1 MVRRI
6 LKWLGIAIAG
16 LVFVILGLFA
26 VAWIV
31 NLHDEPMTPQ
41 AQALLKA
48 PPNPYAADDNL
59 YLALAGTDAPSGQSV
74 IADSQARVDWYNQRL
89 DSVLRNPTLANMQSL
104 TPEDPKRLSFKGD
117 CAFVSPLESS
127 VWSVAPQHREEIR
140 KLMADNSELYQRY
153 LESQRL
159 SGYYE
164 TARPSFLTPIFA
176 WPGTVHKLFLAD
188 LVLRLRS
195 PGPPAHLRQA
205 FTDLKNDVQMW
216 RRVFGGQGGMVSKM
230 VSVAY
235 LQGDNLLIADM
246 IADPQFSLPTGEDA
260 DALVAAPD
268 LKDWSVGNGLA
279 YQFRD
284 MSSILRQTD
293 DLSSR
298 GYIYESQARS
308 GVAGW
313 LNRVL
318 SRGGGHFFKI
328 NATENQFARL
338 TVRRALEAADP
349 ASFFRERKEETRVPP
364 EDFNPW
370 TVRLSY
376 NPLGKILVAIEGSY
390 PDIYILRAWDGA
402 ALQRLVRLG
411 YEIRR
416 QRIDAAAVPAFLQ
429 HHPEW
434 STHPADRRPFVW
446 DSQRAEIQVQTL
458 AKQPPGRRFS
468 IRVWQPALAASAA
481 PR

>member
-6 LKWLGIAIAG
+6 FKWLGIAVAG
-16 LVFVILGLFA
+16 LVVVILGLFA

-31 NLHDEPMTPQ
+31 NLHDEPLTPQ
-41 AQALLKA
+41 TQALLQA
-48 PPNPYAADDNL
+48 PPNPYTADDNL
-59 YLALAGTDAPSGQSV
+59 YLALAGADAPSGQSV

-104 TPEDPKRLSFKGD
+104 TTEDPKRLRFKGD
-117 CAFVSPLESS
+117 CNFVRPLESS
-127 VWSVAPQHREEIR
+127 VWSVAPQHREEVR

-159 SGYYE
+159 PGYYE
-164 TARPSFLTPIFA
+164 TARPSFLTPIFG
-176 WPGTVHKLFLAD
+176 WPSAVHKLFLAD

-195 PGPPAHLRQA
+195 GGPPAHLRQA
-205 FTDLKNDVQMW
+205 FADLENDLQMW

-235 LQGDNLLIADM
+235 LQGDYLLIADM
-246 IADPQFSLPTGEDA
+246 IADPHFSVPPGDDA

-279 YQFRD
+279 YEFRD
-284 MSSILRQTD
+284 FSSILRQTD

-298 GYIYESQARS
+298 GYVYESQARS

-313 LNRVL
+313 LIRVL
-318 SRGGGHFFKI
+318 SRAEGHFFKI

-338 TVRRALEAADP
+338 TVRRTLEAVDP
-349 ASFFRERKEETRVPP
+349 ASFFRERKEETGAPP

-370 TVRLSY
+370 TLRLSY
-376 NPLGKILVAIEGSY
+376 NPTGKVIVAVVGSF
-390 PDIYILRAWDGA
+390 PDTYMLRAWDGA

-416 QRIDAAAVPAFLQ
+416 QRIEAAGIPGFMAQ
-429 HHPEW
+429 HPDW
-434 STHPADRRPFVW
+434 STHPADQRPFVW
-446 DSQRAEIQVQTL
+446 DPQHVEIRVQTV
-458 AKQPPGRRFS
+458 AQQQPGRRFS
-468 IRVWQPALAASAA
+468 IQIWQPALAASVA